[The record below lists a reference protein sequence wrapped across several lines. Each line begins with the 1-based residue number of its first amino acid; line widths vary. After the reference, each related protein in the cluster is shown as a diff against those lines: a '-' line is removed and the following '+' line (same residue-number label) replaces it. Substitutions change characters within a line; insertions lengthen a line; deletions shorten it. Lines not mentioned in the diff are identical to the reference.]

1 MTLADGLILFL
12 LILSAGM
19 GLARGFAREIVGLV
33 GLVLAIA
40 LGAVFTP
47 GLAGSVFG
55 WMPPPFAAMGAFV
68 TVFLVVLFASALVGR
83 LLTAALDAA
92 SLSFPNRVLGGLF
105 GLVRAAC
112 FLVALLFTLDLI
124 GVDAGPWL
132 KGSRLGE
139 PAWQA
144 ARRLRQATGGRPA
157 DAPAPAAPPRSTT
170 I

>member
-19 GLARGFAREIVGLV
+19 GLARGFVREIVGLI

-40 LGAVFTP
+40 LGALLTP

-55 WMPPPFAAMGAFV
+55 WLPPPFAAMGAFV
-68 TVFLVVLFASALVGR
+68 TVFLAVLFASALVGR

-112 FLVALLFTLDLI
+112 FLVALLFALDLI

-132 KGSRLGE
+132 AGSRLGQ

-144 ARRLRQATGGRPA
+144 AKRLRQGTGWRPT
-157 DAPAPAAPPRSTT
+157 DTPDEAPTQRPST

>member
-12 LILSAGM
+12 LIVSAGM
-19 GLARGFAREIVGLV
+19 GLARGFVREITGLV
-33 GLVLAIA
+33 GLLAAIA
-40 LGAVFTP
+40 FGALLGP

-55 WMPPPFAAMGAFV
+55 WIPPPFAGIGAFL
-68 TVFLVVLFASALVGR
+68 TVFLAVLFISALVGR
-83 LLTAALDAA
+83 LLTAAAHAA

-112 FLVALLFTLDLI
+112 FLLALLFALDLV

-144 ARRLRQATGGRPA
+144 VQRLREATGAHPM
-157 DAPAPAAPPRSTT
+157 DAPVKPGPPGSTT